1 MTVSEDNLKDP
12 MYWIR
17 WSVNS
22 GLVTGTAQT
31 LLYSCAAMCHPAV
44 RNVEMSLDVERKI
57 IEYTLGL
64 DSKDHAM
71 FSKFKKLSTS
81 DSIIS
86 LWRLRRMVR
95 KQGSF
100 DLQTLVKTE
109 VNRILGEE
117 WTVIVDVIDA
127 DKQPNPGRD
136 ESVG

>member
-1 MTVSEDNLKDP
+1 MTISEDNLRDP

-22 GLVTGTAQT
+22 GLITGTAQT

-44 RNVEMSLDVERKI
+44 RSVEMSLDTENKS
-57 IEYTLGL
+57 IEYALIL
-64 DSKDHAM
+64 DNKDYNL
-71 FSKFKKLSTS
+71 FRKFQRLSAS

-100 DLQTLVKTE
+100 DLQTLVQTE
-109 VNRILGEE
+109 VNRILGVD
-117 WTVIVDVIDA
+117 WTVVVSVLDA
-127 DKQPNPGRD
+127 DEQPDPGRD
-136 ESVG
+136 E